1 MINTSIKLELQ
12 NKKNLQSFFFIFFFL
27 TVSRLIPHEPNFT
40 PVLSISILGFLFSKI
55 LSFKVL
61 IVLGSMFFSD
71 LIIGTHDFITYVYFS
86 LMILIIISNSK
97 NYIYMT
103 LLGPLI
109 FFIIT
114 NFGVWLSSVYY
125 TKNIDGLIECFYMA
139 IPFFKNTILS
149 TFFYC
154 ILNLLTKNFYQIQKK
169 YKFNFFFKN

>member
-1 MINTSIKLELQ
+1 
-12 NKKNLQSFFFIFFFL
+12 
-27 TVSRLIPHEPNFT
+27 
-40 PVLSISILGFLFSKI
+40 
-55 LSFKVL
+55 L

-71 LIIGTHDFITYVYFS
+71 LIIGFHDFIIYVYFS

-97 NYIYMT
+97 NYIYMIF
-103 LLGPLI
+103 LGPLI

-114 NFGVWLSSVYY
+114 NLGVWLSSTYY

-154 ILNLLTKNFYQIQKK
+154 ILILLTKNFYQIQKK
-169 YKFNFFFKN
+169 I

>member
-1 MINTSIKLELQ
+1 MTSTSIKLELQ

-40 PVLSISILGFLFSKI
+40 PILSLSILGFLFSTI
-55 LSFKVL
+55 LWVKVL

-71 LIIGTHDFITYVYFS
+71 LIIGTHDFILYVYFS
-86 LMILIIISNSK
+86 LILLIIFSNSK
-97 NYIYMT
+97 NYIYMMFF
-103 LLGPLI
+103 GPLI

-114 NFGVWLSSVYY
+114 NFGVWLNSSYY
-125 TKNIDGLIECFYMA
+125 TKNINGLIESFYMA

-154 ILNLLTKNFYQIQKK
+154 ILILLTKNFYQIQKK
-169 YKFNFFFKN
+169 T